1 TIQIGD
7 TFTEGEDLRF
17 TGIPHFAPELFQR
30 VVLNDPLKSKQLHKG
45 LKQLAEEG
53 ATQVFFPLRNNDVI
67 LGAVGTL
74 QFDVVAA
81 RLKGEYGV
89 DCRYEPISVSTARWV
104 EANSER
110 ELEAFERKA
119 YDNLARDGAGHLTYL
134 APTRVNLQLAQERHP
149 DIRFRET
156 REI

>member
-1 TIQIGD
+1 MG
-7 TFTEGEDLRF
+7 
-17 TGIPHFAPELFQR
+17 
-30 VVLNDPLKSKQLHKG
+30 S
-45 LKQLAEEG
+45 
-53 ATQVFFPLRNNDVI
+53 
-67 LGAVGTL
+67 L

-89 DCRYEPISVSTARWV
+89 DCRYEPVSVATARWV
-104 EANSER
+104 EADSDK
-110 ELEAFERKA
+110 ELAAFERKA
-119 YDNLARDGAGHLTYL
+119 HDNLSRDGAGHLTYL

>member
-1 TIQIGD
+1 M
-7 TFTEGEDLRF
+7 
-17 TGIPHFAPELFQR
+17 
-30 VVLNDPLKSKQLHKG
+30 
-45 LKQLAEEG
+45 
-53 ATQVFFPLRNNDVI
+53 I

-119 YDNLARDGAGHLTYL
+119 YDNLARDGADHLTYL

>member
-1 TIQIGD
+1 MRRAASSCISSGEGAAGAPPPKMLNDRPREPKKPPPRSCD
-7 TFTEGEDLRF
+7 TF
-17 TGIPHFAPELFQR
+17 
-30 VVLNDPLKSKQLHKG
+30 
-45 LKQLAEEG
+45 
-53 ATQVFFPLRNNDVI
+53 VFV
-67 LGAVGTL
+67 
-74 QFDVVAA
+74 
-81 RLKGEYGV
+81 KGENGV

-119 YDNLARDGAGHLTYL
+119 YDNLARDGADHLTYL